1 MLRSALLA
9 IGAGLLILAA
19 VLSFRGVFVLPMAI
33 FGAVLVLGTLFERY
47 VYKAN
52 ARARPGPG
60 WRETGER
67 FVDPVSGRPV
77 TVYEKTATGERRYV
91 DSGSAPS

>member
-1 MLRSALLA
+1 VASV
-9 IGAGLLILAA
+9 ICS
-19 VLSFRGVFVLPMAI
+19 V
-33 FGAVLVLGTLFERY
+33 
-47 VYKAN
+47 KA
-52 ARARPGPG
+52 